1 MRKLIATIA
10 TAGLG
15 LLAVPAIAADNGIYL
30 GASVGQGSIS
40 YDENIEG
47 QNFNYD
53 ASSTGYKLIAGW
65 RFVDWLSV
73 EANYVDLGTGDDNFA
88 GQKVET
94 QVDGVTLSALGFL
107 PIGPVDVF
115 ARVGM
120 INWNAD
126 LKAPGTGLSGSDD
139 GNDLAYGIGA
149 QFRVWSLSLRAEY
162 ERFDVSDTD
171 TTDLISLGVTWT
183 FL

>member
-1 MRKLIATIA
+1 MRKFIASIA
-10 TAGLG
+10 AAGLG
-15 LLAVPAIAADNGIYL
+15 LLAVPAMAVDNGIYI
-30 GASVGQGSIS
+30 GGSVGQGSVS

-47 QNFNYD
+47 QRLSYD
-53 ASSTGYKLIAGW
+53 ASSTGYKLIGGW
-65 RFVDWLSV
+65 RFLDWLSV
-73 EANYVDLGTGDDNFA
+73 EANYVGLGSGDDTLA
-88 GQKVET
+88 GQKFET
-94 QVDGVTLSALGFL
+94 QVGGVTLSALGFL
-107 PIGPVDVF
+107 PVGPVDVF

-126 LKAPGTGLSGSDD
+126 IKAPGTGLSGSDD
-139 GNDLAYGIGA
+139 GNDFAYGIGA

-171 TTDLISLGVTWT
+171 TTDLLSLGVTWT